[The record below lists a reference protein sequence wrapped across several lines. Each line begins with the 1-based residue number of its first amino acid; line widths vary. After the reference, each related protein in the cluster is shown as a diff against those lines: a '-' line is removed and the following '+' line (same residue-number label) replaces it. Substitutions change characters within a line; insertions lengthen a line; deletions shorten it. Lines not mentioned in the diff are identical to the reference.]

1 MALEQKQADVPWNS
15 VPTGSVPG
23 GLFREGSNGA
33 TAGHRGLTK
42 QHTVTDF
49 SEQADRESGD
59 ARFECCVCLGEYQ
72 ESGRGVPRSLM
83 CGHTF
88 CTGGYTNYIILD

>member
-1 MALEQKQADVPWNS
+1 MALEQNQQASDVPWNS
-15 VPTGSVPG
+15 VPVGSVPD
-23 GLFREGSNGA
+23 GLFTEGSNAA
-33 TAGHRGLTK
+33 TGHTRGLTK

-49 SEQADRESGD
+49 SEPAGDRESGD
-59 ARFECCVCLGEYQ
+59 ARFECCVCFGEYQ

-88 CTGGYTNYIILD
+88 CTGGYIL